1 MIRVTIPKLEGV
13 RETVQQMVDRTLPL
27 MQQVGEQGA
36 RTTMEYLRSYTSE
49 MRPGTVES
57 GGAPRPAH
65 PGGWADRTYVLM
77 GSYVLRV
84 ISLGRAGWDFQLSI
98 ADNSPAARYAP
109 HLEGKPRAGGGVYSV
124 LGFVTGPDGFFEKAV
139 LATAPQYGL
148 EARGV
153 AA

>member
-13 RETVQQMVDRTLPL
+13 HETMQQMVDRTLPV
-27 MQQVGEQGA
+27 MQRVGEAGA
-36 RTTMEYLRSYTSE
+36 TATMDYLRSYTSE
-49 MRPGTVES
+49 VRPGTKES
-57 GGAPRPAH
+57 GYAPRPAH
-65 PGGWADRTYVLM
+65 PGGWADRTFVLM

-98 ADNSPAARYAP
+98 AASSPASRYAP
-109 HLEGKPRAGGGVYSV
+109 MLEGRPRADGGVYSV